1 MTHQTPISAAAAHY
15 TGLLDQARAGS
26 RISPADLR
34 VRAGQLLND
43 AGDGNDPLARLRR
56 DAADHLAE
64 AAHHLAKIDRLSR
77 VGGQ

>member
-1 MTHQTPISAAAAHY
+1 MNNPTPISAAAAHY
-15 TGLLDQARAGS
+15 TGMAQAARAGS

-43 AGDGNDPLARLRR
+43 AADDRGALAQLRL
-56 DAADHLAE
+56 DTASLLAE

>member
-1 MTHQTPISAAAAHY
+1 MTIPTPISAAAAHY
-15 TGLLDQARAGS
+15 TGLAMAARAGS

-43 AGDGNDPLARLRR
+43 AVDGKDGLVQLRLET
-56 DAADHLAE
+56 ASLLSE
-64 AAHHLAKIDRLSR
+64 AAHNLAKIDRLSR